1 MKPFLRSGDFWS
13 GLALA
18 ALGAYILVSA
28 HRWDYMSE
36 EGPGA
41 GFFPMWYGGVML
53 VLSLALV
60 LGAVLKPSKRAEVR
74 WNDVSRAVIAWVAFA
89 ASVAL
94 MPVLGFVISFALLS
108 AFIVKVMCGEK
119 LRTAVIVGAVGALGF
134 YALFELALDL
144 TLPHGI
150 LF

>member
-18 ALGAYILVSA
+18 ALGAYIVMKA
-28 HRWDYMSE
+28 RGWNYMSD
-36 EGPGA
+36 EGPGP
-41 GFFPMWYGGVML
+41 GFFPLWYGGIML
-53 VLSLALV
+53 ALSLLLV
-60 LGAVLKPSKRAEVR
+60 AGAVLKPRQHNQVAWK
-74 WNDVSRAVIAWVAFA
+74 DVSRAITAWIAFV

-94 MPVLGFVISFALLS
+94 MPVLGFAVSFALLG

-119 LRTAVIVGAVGALGF
+119 LRTAILVGVIGAAGF
-134 YALFELALDL
+134 YAIFEWALDL
-144 TLPHGI
+144 PLPHGM